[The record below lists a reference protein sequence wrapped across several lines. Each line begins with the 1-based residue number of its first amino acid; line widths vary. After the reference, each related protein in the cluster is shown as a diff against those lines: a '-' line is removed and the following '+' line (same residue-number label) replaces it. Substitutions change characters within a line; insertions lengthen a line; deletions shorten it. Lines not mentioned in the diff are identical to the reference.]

1 MGLVYKSMTYS
12 KTGIYMNGG
21 EFGFDK
27 LNIKLGLGTG
37 FEAGTSTNLG
47 VIMIR
52 NNLLN
57 AIWAKLDGM
66 SDEDL
71 NDLAEALYY
80 VELET
85 NDDIRTI
92 H

>member
-1 MGLVYKSMTYS
+1 MV
-12 KTGIYMNGG
+12 
-21 EFGFDK
+21 
-27 LNIKLGLGTG
+27 
-37 FEAGTSTNLG
+37 
-47 VIMIR
+47 R

-66 SDEDL
+66 SNDEL
-71 NDLAEALYY
+71 NDLAEVLYY
-80 VELET
+80 VELEN

>member
-1 MGLVYKSMTYS
+1 
-12 KTGIYMNGG
+12 
-21 EFGFDK
+21 
-27 LNIKLGLGTG
+27 
-37 FEAGTSTNLG
+37 
-47 VIMIR
+47 MIR